1 MKYHNSTL
9 HTKKGGGMMPTK
21 DNAVTGYAQQ
31 ILTQVRKAVVGKDQV
46 LLWVLAAILA
56 RGHILLEDIPGVGKT
71 TMALAFSRVL
81 DLEYSRVQFTPDV
94 LPSDVT
100 GYSIPEPDGSGL
112 RYQPGAVLC
121 NLFLADEL
129 NRATSRTQSALLE
142 AMEEGQVTV
151 DGVSHTL
158 PQPFVVIATQN
169 PTGAAGTSLLP
180 DSQMDRFMIRL
191 SLGYPSPK
199 DEAAMVLNRQ
209 GGNPLLTL
217 SPLMTR
223 EDLVKIQDTVEDTF
237 LSDSVVNYIVALVGA
252 TRSSP
257 DLLRGASPRATLSVT
272 AMAKSVARLRGR
284 DYVTPAD
291 VKEVFAHTVAHR
303 LLLSP
308 KAEAQGKL
316 PEQVLQE
323 ILAVTP
329 APRLR

>member
-1 MKYHNSTL
+1 
-9 HTKKGGGMMPTK
+9 MPTK

-217 SPLMTR
+217 SPLLTR